1 MEGHYYKHQQLEPC
15 REGLGTRLTKDLIG
29 RPLLQ
34 TPTTGAMQGRPGDE
48 ANQRPHWKATTTNT
62 NNWSHAGKAWGRG
75 QPKASLEGYYYKH
88 QQLEPCRE
96 GLGTRLTKG
105 LIGRPLLQTP
115 TTGAMQGR
123 PGDEANQ
130 RPHWKATTTNTNNW
144 SHAGRPGDEANQR
157 PHWKATTTNTNNWSH
172 AGKTWGRG

>member
-1 MEGHYYKHQQLEPC
+1 MSPVPQNSSKQS
-15 REGLGTRLTKDLIG
+15 
-29 RPLLQ
+29 
-34 TPTTGAMQGRPGDE
+34 TTGAMQGRPRDE
-48 ANQRPHWKATTTNT
+48 ANQRPHWKATTINT

-75 QPKASLEGYYYKH
+75 EPKASLEGHYYKH

-115 TTGAMQGR
+115 TTGAMQEGLGTRLTKGLIGRTLPQTPTTGAMQGR

-130 RPHWKATTTNTNNW
+130 RPHWKVTTT
-144 SHAGRPGDEANQR
+144 D
-157 PHWKATTTNTNNWSH
+157 TNNWSH
-172 AGKTWGRG
+172 AGKALGRG

>member
-15 REGLGTRLTKDLIG
+15 REGLGTRPTKGLIG
-29 RPLLQ
+29 RQPLQ
-34 TPTTGAMQGRPGDE
+34 KPTTGAMQGRPGDE

-75 QPKASLEGYYYKH
+75 QPKASLEGNHYKN

-96 GLGTRLTKG
+96 GLGTRPTKG

-123 PGDEANQ
+123 PGDEVTKGLIGRPLLQTQTTGAMQGRPGDEANH

-144 SHAGRPGDEANQR
+144 SHV
-157 PHWKATTTNTNNWSH
+157 
-172 AGKTWGRG
+172 GKVWG